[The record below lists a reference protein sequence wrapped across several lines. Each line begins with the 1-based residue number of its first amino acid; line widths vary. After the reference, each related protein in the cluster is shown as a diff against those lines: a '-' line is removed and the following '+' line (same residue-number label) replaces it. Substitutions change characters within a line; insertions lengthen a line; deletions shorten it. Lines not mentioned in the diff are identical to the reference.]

1 MPKPVFYILTGIQ
14 LEENTEVLSFL
25 PVLKQKQNT
34 GFVSHYMFREQKE
47 MQKKKTNRNTQAL
60 AMADRANP
68 WRKERQCC
76 EAMVCSSLVE
86 PLALGFPQ
94 GHEPFP
100 AARIRSR
107 PALRPRQEAAAWPH
121 SYLTPEVPSR
131 ITRDCTICHPEPTK
145 LRCFPSN
152 PHLA

>member
-1 MPKPVFYILTGIQ
+1 
-14 LEENTEVLSFL
+14 
-25 PVLKQKQNT
+25 
-34 GFVSHYMFREQKE
+34 
-47 MQKKKTNRNTQAL
+47 
-60 AMADRANP
+60 MADRANP

-107 PALRPRQEAAAWPH
+107 PALRPRQAAAVWPH

-131 ITRDCTICHPEPTK
+131 ITWGTAPSVTPSPQSSGASLRIPTWPEDNLIPQQPQMEKDKSQGT
-145 LRCFPSN
+145 LQSQRSMAGEHNAHTSSEADIPSR
-152 PHLA
+152 PHSNAIPAMCQ

>member
-1 MPKPVFYILTGIQ
+1 
-14 LEENTEVLSFL
+14 
-25 PVLKQKQNT
+25 
-34 GFVSHYMFREQKE
+34 
-47 MQKKKTNRNTQAL
+47 
-60 AMADRANP
+60 MADRANP

-86 PLALGFPQ
+86 PLVLGFPQ